1 METCLGNPLT
11 YVADHWWQM
20 ALMIFACSF
29 AIFLADV
36 TGLNR
41 PWPLSVI
48 LAQLTLEGYPC
59 ANLILGDYTIVP
71 LWAVTAGI
79 AYFWPAFLRRGI
91 NPAVPVWD
99 YFEDVDTEP
108 SIHQVDKQSHQIV
121 QRQASRQ

>member
-1 METCLGNPLT
+1 MMEACLGNPLT
-11 YVADHWWQM
+11 YIVDHWWQM

-36 TGLNR
+36 SGLNR

-71 LWAVTAGI
+71 LWAVTACMV
-79 AYFWPAFLRRGI
+79 YFWPAFLARRAL
-91 NPAVPVWD
+91 PTASVWD
-99 YFEDVDTEP
+99 YFEDVDAEHSTSEKGDLTW
-108 SIHQVDKQSHQIV
+108 VK
-121 QRQASRQ
+121 